1 MFKEISVNKI
11 EENPFHLIGKQWMLI
26 TSGNAESFNTMTAAW
41 GGFGYLWNLPVT
53 TIFIRPQRHTFDY
66 TEKNEFYTLCFFEK
80 KHKNILTYCGT
91 HSGKDHDKIKDTGLI
106 VRETDLGNIY
116 YEQARLVLECK
127 KIYFDDIRPEHF
139 VDRLIQR
146 NYPKKDYHRMY
157 IGKVIKC
164 LENEKEA

>member
-26 TSGNAESFNTMTAAW
+26 TAGGPDSFNTMTAAW

-53 TIFIRPQRHTFDY
+53 SIFIRPQRYTFEF
-66 TEKNEFYTLCFFEK
+66 TEKNDFYTLSFFEK

-91 HSGKDHDKIKDTGLI
+91 HSGKDYNKTKDTGL
-106 VRETDLGNIY
+106 VLLETDLGNIY
-116 YEQARLVLECK
+116 FEQARLVFECK
-127 KIYFDDIRPEHF
+127 KLYYDDIKPEHF
-139 VDRLIQR
+139 ADRLIQR

-157 IGKVIKC
+157 IGKVMKC
-164 LENEKEA
+164 LVNEDET